1 MVPYLG
7 DFAEDATVYMPFNTF
22 DSNDPAAS
30 VTITDLVAGD
40 VHIHKD
46 GSTTQKTTSNGIT
59 VSIDFDTITG
69 NHLISIDTSNDTG
82 DAGFWVTGSDYH
94 VRVEGT
100 TVDAGTINAW
110 IGHFSIQ
117 NRYSAGALR
126 PTTAGRTL
134 DVSATGEAGIDW
146 ANIGSPTTAQN
157 LSGTNIDVDQ
167 VVASVSGNV
176 DGSVGSVTGAVG
188 SVTGAVGS
196 VTAAVTVGTINANV
210 VNASALAT
218 DAVNEIVDQ
227 VWDEAQADH
236 VAAGSM
242 GLIASEVA
250 DILVDTAEIGA
261 AGAGLTNINLPDQTM
276 NITGN
281 LSGSVGS
288 VTGAVGSVTGAVG
301 SVAGNVDG
309 NVSGSVADVLAISGS
324 AATANNLETLF
335 DGNEGFY
342 SAYSGPCGPGVYL
355 NDAAA
360 NTNTANGV
368 DGTVGNPV
376 STIAAAKTL
385 ADSMSLDRIY
395 LVNDS
400 SITLAATMV
409 DYEFVGIGEITA
421 NVIDLGS
428 QDVSNSTFYNVA
440 IQGTQGGSGRIL
452 ARDCALQDPG
462 AGDTTLHI
470 FACRC
475 GIVDRIQI
483 DTSNDNVFDA
493 CYSLVA
499 GASAPIIQATGAAG
513 TVAVRHY
520 SGGIE
525 FESLSASHNVSVETD
540 GQVIFAASCNVNA
553 NVSLRGNMTITDN
566 TAGMASLTQ
575 EAVFNRAAI
584 NAEADT
590 AISDAALATAAALAT
605 VDSNVDA
612 ILLDTAELQ
621 GDWAD
626 GGRLDLILDARAA
639 EATVAALNDIS
650 VADILTTQ
658 MTESYNADGTAPTLA
673 QALFMIL
680 QQAGEFSISGTTI
693 TVKQLD
699 GTTTAATF
707 TLDSATN
714 PTSRTRAT

>member
-30 VTITDLVAGD
+30 VTITNLAAGD